1 MCVCVCSFV
10 CIHTMI
16 CCVCLFVCLFVRDTR
31 RPVVK
36 FHSGVE
42 KIIGTESFSL
52 TLGHTV
58 CAQRTQ
64 LPLDLAWS
72 LSVHKAQ
79 GMVCVCVCV
88 CVCCECLPHFMCVCV
103 CVCCECLP
111 HFMCVC
117 VCVANVYPISCV
129 CVCVCLCRRWIV
141 QLST

>member
-1 MCVCVCSFV
+1 
-10 CIHTMI
+10 MI

-88 CVCCECLPHFMCVCV
+88 CVLRMFTPFHVCVCVCVLRMFTPFHVCV

-117 VCVANVYPISCV
+117 MCVFVQTVDSA
-129 CVCVCLCRRWIV
+129 IV
-141 QLST
+141 NLKKTFECGQAYGT